1 MNYPNIRR
9 ESVLNPLLELVKD
22 CIKSN
27 HSGIIELY
35 GNAGCGKTTVLN
47 QIEEYFS
54 YYAIFPHIN
63 QTIGYE
69 QFSLISYL
77 TSLNN
82 NHSKPKLGEDEI
94 ISHLIELLLQ
104 SRNFQKDIQI
114 FIIDDSHLLPKEV
127 INQLKLLFNTY
138 SGFSNYFLIL
148 SGREKKLNN
157 NSIEI
162 GRFSKNEINHIF
174 QLFLNKKWVELN
186 TDIYHWIIKL
196 TDAWPFY
203 LILFLEWGLKIGTLS
218 KKTQKPLDQIISRQL
233 PENLLQSVNQR
244 YNLSLLSVRQKEII
258 EYISFSTKQLSFLE
272 LASLI
277 SIPIGEVNNNCNYL
291 ENEGW
296 INENNQL
303 YHSLIG
309 EMVIGNCEN
318 IQNINE
324 NFILKLEL
332 PLHEQASHILKLNKL
347 SKNHK
352 LILEEYGDEIE
363 SEGLFYSA
371 IKTFEKIDP
380 KKQLNHIQFKIAI
393 NLYRI
398 GKNNQSKEILENLIT
413 DNRFNNSYKVYYY
426 LGRIYFLQNKLD
438 DVFKIINLGLKN
450 VLDDF
455 SVYKLKSLMIELL
468 VINGSKDEV
477 IKLLNEIQPTEKST
491 VEEKLEYYI
500 LIAHIHH
507 HAIVEVDV
515 VKIMETG
522 IELAEKHNKNS
533 ILVNLNLGLMR
544 HYALTDNVENAL
556 FYAEKAFSLAKG
568 CFELRLVASILLE
581 RGQIYVRN
589 GKAGIGIKDLETA
602 IEMNK
607 NFENIINTLNPISQM
622 AGVYEMLNHIPKS
635 DKTHSN
641 LSVLLKE
648 NDNFDSL
655 LGLGIYYQLRQNY
668 SKSIHIYNAL
678 IIKIDK
684 INNENIK
691 AFLLG
696 VFYPTIF
703 SKDEK
708 QADKN
713 FNQAVNDLIRL
724 KTIYYLHAPFHA
736 KGWVLIN
743 SSQENNLSSHLQ
755 KWVEIIKDENEI
767 PLDFYQPLMIINE
780 ITQGEKQNALHRLR
794 RFESRFEG
802 ANILQYKNLYDW
814 LIKENT
820 YPKFTNR
827 YKVISELIYSITHV
841 DKKLNKISVNKSD
854 KFLDFLI
861 EWQRCIHEEKD
872 FEKSILNR
880 FVQNESQ
887 KDCLLDA
894 LIVWDI
900 SLSKFEDDIVSHS
913 KLISIQLLGQP
924 NVSIE
929 KVLINKDLR
938 GVNKPIEL
946 FIYLI
951 LKGWR
956 FNNQL
961 SKERIASQLWD
972 DDIEDI
978 DSNVKKL
985 NITLSRLRKS
995 LNNKDNSYILNELNS
1010 IGFNWDYSNYRLDID
1025 DFYQSYNLGKD
1036 ALNNKELD
1044 KGISYLKH
1052 AINVY
1057 GGYLC
1062 NKLKSEWIDEIR
1074 ATFHN
1079 YYLDC
1084 LIILSDK
1091 LSDKEKQKLVYSE
1104 QLKFPDEEIEEYF
1117 D

>member
-1 MNYPNIRR
+1 MKYPIIRR
-9 ESVLNPLLELVKD
+9 ESVLNPILELVKD

-63 QTIGYE
+63 QSIGYE

-77 TSLNN
+77 SSLNN
-82 NHSKPKLGEDEI
+82 NQFKPNFNDDEL
-94 ISHLIELLLQ
+94 ISHFGELLLQ

-114 FIIDDSHLLPKEV
+114 FIIDDSHLLSNEV
-127 INQLKLLFNTY
+127 INQLKLLFNKY

-174 QLFLNKKWVELN
+174 QLFLNKKWVDLN
-186 TDIYHWIIKL
+186 TDVYNWIIKL

-218 KKTQKPLDQIISRQL
+218 KKIQKPLDQIKSRQL
-233 PENLLQSVNQR
+233 PENLLQCVNQR
-244 YNLSLLSVRQKEII
+244 YNLSLLSDRQKVII

-277 SIPIGEVNNNCNYL
+277 SIPIEEINNNCNYL
-291 ENEGW
+291 ESEGW
-296 INENNQL
+296 INENNNL
-303 YHSLIG
+303 YHPLIG
-309 EMVIGNCEN
+309 EMVIGKCKN

-324 NFILKLEL
+324 NYISKLEL
-332 PLHEQASHILKLNKL
+332 PLHKQASHILKLNKL

-352 LILEEYGDEIE
+352 LILEEYADEIE

-380 KKQLNHIQFKIAI
+380 KKQLNQIQFKIAI

-398 GKNNQSKEILENLIT
+398 GKNDQSKEILKNLIT
-413 DNRFNNSYKVYYY
+413 VNRFKNNYKVYYY

-438 DVFKIINLGLKN
+438 DVYKIIKLGLKN
-450 VLDDF
+450 VFDDF
-455 SVYKLKSLMIELL
+455 SVYKLKTLMVELL
-468 VINGSKDEV
+468 VINGSKNEV
-477 IKLLNEIQPTEKST
+477 IKLLNDIQPTEKST
-491 VEEKLEYYI
+491 IEEKLEYYI

-507 HAIVEVDV
+507 HAIVEIDV

-522 IELAEKHNKNS
+522 IELAEKHNKKS
-533 ILVNLNLGLMR
+533 ILVSLNSGLMR

-556 FYAEKAFSLAKG
+556 FYAERSFSLAKA

-589 GKAGIGIKDLETA
+589 GKAGIGIKDLETT

-607 NFENIINTLNPISQM
+607 SFENNINTLNPISQM
-622 AGVYEMLNHIPKS
+622 AGIYEMLNHIPKS

-641 LSVLLKE
+641 LSTLLKE

-655 LGLGIYYQLRQNY
+655 LILGIYYQLRGNY
-668 SKSIHIYNAL
+668 GKSIDIYNEL
-678 IIKIDK
+678 IIQIDK
-684 INNENIK
+684 MNNENIK

-743 SSQENNLSSHLQ
+743 SSQENNLSSHLK

-780 ITQGEKQNALHRLR
+780 IIKGEKQNALHRLR

-827 YKVISELIYSITHV
+827 YKILSELIKSITHV

-861 EWQRCIHEEKD
+861 EWQRCIHVEKN

-880 FVQNESQ
+880 FAQNDRQ
-887 KDCLLDA
+887 KDCLLDS

-900 SLSKFEDDIVSHS
+900 SLSKFEENEISQS
-913 KLISIQLLGQP
+913 KIISIQLLDQP

-929 KVLINKDLR
+929 KVLINKNLK
-938 GVNKPIEL
+938 GVSKPIEL

-951 LKGWR
+951 LKGWK
-956 FNNQL
+956 FNKQL
-961 SKERIASQLWD
+961 SKEQIASQLWEFNE
-972 DDIEDI
+972 EDI
-978 DSNVKKL
+978 DSKVSKL

-1010 IGFNWDYSNYRLDID
+1010 IGFNWDHSNYQLDID

-1036 ALNNKELD
+1036 AINNKEFD

-1057 GGYLC
+1057 AGYLC
-1062 NKLKSEWIDEIR
+1062 NNVKSEWIDEMR

-1079 YYLDC
+1079 YYLNC
-1084 LIILSDK
+1084 LTLLSDN
-1091 LSDKEKQKLVYSE
+1091 LTDKEKQKLLFSE
-1104 QLKFPDEEIEEYF
+1104 QLKFPDEQIEEYF
-1117 D
+1117 N